1 MLFVQDI
8 PPSQSPATFKHAL
21 RIANGVIGVFGVYA
35 VNLVEMESSLGLDT
49 YKDQQSM
56 EERNVLDL
64 PENQEIVLEII
75 AQLIVSGTILEN
87 GVLVARTAVVDGK
100 DDLEH

>member
-1 MLFVQDI
+1 M
-8 PPSQSPATFKHAL
+8 
-21 RIANGVIGVFGVYA
+21 FGVYA

>member
-1 MLFVQDI
+1 M
-8 PPSQSPATFKHAL
+8 
-21 RIANGVIGVFGVYA
+21 FGVYA

-56 EERNVLDL
+56 EEKNVLDL

-75 AQLIVSGTILEN
+75 AQVMCCSLFYSCAFKKYHLKQHQAIRLLKE
-87 GVLVARTAVVDGK
+87 L
-100 DDLEH
+100 